1 MDIGNMTMNEIKEIA
16 AVAASLTGCKA
27 SKKTHSLV
35 VGEKVF
41 IRTVTMHYTG
51 SVVEVNDLD
60 VLLEDAAW
68 IADSGRFATALKD
81 GTLKEVEPFPENVSV
96 FLGAI
101 VDVSPWNHDLPR
113 EQK

>member
-35 VGEKVF
+35 VGEAVF

-51 SVVEVNDLD
+51 RIVDVNDLD

-68 IADSGRFATALKD
+68 IADSGPFATAMES
-81 GTLKEVEPFPENVSV
+81 GVLKEVEPFPESVSV
-96 FLGAI
+96 FLSAI
-101 VDVSPWNHDLPR
+101 VDVTSWDHALPR